1 MKFYLLLIAAVLMAL
16 AWLLPVHYRPWVTY
30 TGELYAFLALMTVSA
45 IYLKQKLIIPKIS
58 LPLLALSLVPLIQYG
73 FGQVFFFDKA
83 LLCSLFIFGFWLSIT
98 LGFNLAYESK
108 QARETLFTNL
118 CYLLTAVGAA
128 TAFIAVC
135 QWVNLDAY
143 LPGMHNIK
151 SFGGRPYANFAQ
163 PNNMATFLLMALLA
177 CWYLYEKQKLDS
189 KVLSFIAALIV
200 TGVVLGQSR
209 TSWVACLCILFYGAY
224 QYYKGVLSLKWYY
237 VTAWSALFVVLLI
250 WALPLSVTI
259 LSPFADEAVAN
270 AAGAVEI
277 SKRATGDMSRLAIW
291 QQMLHAIMEQPL
303 WGYGWHQTSVAYT
316 LISDY
321 FQGPVWIRSAHNF
334 ILDFLIWNGLVIGL
348 PFLAYFAYWGLQ
360 LLRRVNSVESVIA
373 LLMITVFVVHAMLEF
388 PQNYAYFLLPIGF
401 ILGILQAQAATKSL
415 SFSPRFMQV
424 TLVLGVAITALIYRD
439 YETVVPKL
447 NQSMRYEK
455 TPEKITNDD
464 QVYLLE
470 EFNRRIEWIRMNPYT
485 ELQKDDITK
494 ISEIILNYPTTYD
507 LFKYAK
513 LLAFNGYEE
522 EAKHQLWLLRE
533 LRDLD
538 ISYAELIEL
547 QPQP

>member
-1 MKFYLLLIAAVLMAL
+1 MKFYLLLIAAVFMAL

-30 TGELYAFLALMTVSA
+30 TGELYAFLSLITVSV
-45 IYLKQKLIIPKIS
+45 IYLKQKLIITNIS
-58 LPLLALSLVPLIQYG
+58 LPLLGLSLVPLIQYG

-98 LGFNLAYESK
+98 LGFNLSNESK
-108 QARETLFTNL
+108 QARENLFTQV
-118 CYLLTAVGAA
+118 CYLFTAVGAA

-143 LPGMHNIK
+143 LPGMHNIR

-177 CWYLYEKQKLDS
+177 CLYLYEKQKLNTKLLIFVS
-189 KVLSFIAALIV
+189 VLIV
-200 TGVVLGQSR
+200 TGIVLAQSR

-224 QYYKGVLSLKWYY
+224 QYYKGILSLKWYY
-237 VTAWSALFVVLLI
+237 VAGWAALFVAMLV

-259 LSPFADEAVAN
+259 LSPFVESAAAN
-270 AAGAVEI
+270 NAGAVEL
-277 SKRATGDMSRLAIW
+277 SRRATGDMSRFGIW
-291 QQMLHAIMEQPL
+291 QQMLHAIIDQPL

-321 FQGPVWIRSAHNF
+321 FQGPVWVRSAHNF
-334 ILDFLIWNGLVIGL
+334 VLDFLIWNGLVVGL
-348 PFLAYFAYWGLQ
+348 PFLAYFAYWGIQ
-360 LLRRVNSVESVIA
+360 LVRRVNSVESVIG
-373 LLMITVFVVHAMLEF
+373 LLMVAVFVIHAMLEF
-388 PQNYAYFLLPIGF
+388 PQNYAYFLLPVGF
-401 ILGILQAQAATKSL
+401 IIGILQAQSAVQTFGL
-415 SFSPRFMQV
+415 SPRFMQITWV
-424 TLVLGVAITALIYRD
+424 IGVALLALIYRD
-439 YETVVPKL
+439 YATVVPKL
-447 NQSMRYEK
+447 NQSMRYEQ
-455 TPEKITNDD
+455 TPEKITNQDK
-464 QVYLLE
+464 VYLLE

-485 ELQKDDITK
+485 HVDQRQLTQ
-494 ISEIILNYPTTYD
+494 ISEVVLNYPTTYD

-538 ISYAELIEL
+538 ISYTEIIDL
-547 QPQP
+547 QP

>member
-1 MKFYLLLIAAVLMAL
+1 MKFYLLLIAAVFMAL

-30 TGELYAFLALMTVSA
+30 TGELCAFLALITVSV
-45 IYLKQKLIIPKIS
+45 IYLKQKLIITKIS
-58 LPLLALSLVPLIQYG
+58 LPLLGLSLVPLIQYS

-98 LGFNLAYESK
+98 LGFNLSNESK
-108 QARETLFTNL
+108 QARENLFTQV
-118 CYLLTAVGAA
+118 CYLFTAVGAV

-143 LPGMHNIK
+143 LPGMHNIR

-177 CWYLYEKQKLDS
+177 CLYLYEKQKLNTKLLIFVS
-189 KVLSFIAALIV
+189 VLIV
-200 TGVVLGQSR
+200 TGIVLAQSR

-224 QYYKGVLSLKWYY
+224 QYYKGILSLKWYY
-237 VTAWSALFVVLLI
+237 VAGWAALFVAMLV

-259 LSPFADEAVAN
+259 LSPFVESAAAN
-270 AAGAVEI
+270 NAGAVEL
-277 SKRATGDMSRLAIW
+277 SRRATGDMSRFGIW
-291 QQMLHAIMEQPL
+291 QQMLHAIIDQPL

-321 FQGPVWIRSAHNF
+321 FQGPVWVRSAHNF
-334 ILDFLIWNGLVIGL
+334 VLDFLIWNGLVVGL
-348 PFLAYFAYWGLQ
+348 PFLAYFAYWGIQ
-360 LLRRVNSVESVIA
+360 LVRRVNSVESVIG
-373 LLMITVFVVHAMLEF
+373 LLMVAVFVIHAMLEF
-388 PQNYAYFLLPIGF
+388 PQNYAYFLLPVGF
-401 ILGILQAQAATKSL
+401 IIGILQAQSAVQTFGL
-415 SFSPRFMQV
+415 SPRFMQITWV
-424 TLVLGVAITALIYRD
+424 IGVALLALIYRD
-439 YETVVPKL
+439 YATVVPKL
-447 NQSMRYEK
+447 NQSMRYEQ
-455 TPEKITNDD
+455 TPEKITNQDK
-464 QVYLLE
+464 VYLLE

-485 ELQKDDITK
+485 HVDQRQLTQ
-494 ISEIILNYPTTYD
+494 ISEVVLNYPTTYD

-513 LLAFNGYEE
+513 ILAFNGYEE

-538 ISYAELIEL
+538 ISYTEIIDL
-547 QPQP
+547 QP